1 MTGVMMSELSWDAY
15 QRRLRDDDAIVIVPV
30 GAVEQHGYHLPLG
43 TDWLMASYMAR
54 RAAENLG
61 AIVAEPISYGA
72 RSQVR
77 TGGGPHRC
85 GTTSLNAE
93 TLIALVHDVIVEIG
107 RHGARRIA
115 VIDSH
120 FENRFFLD
128 EACHRAQETLAMRGQ
143 EARIFKM
150 LYAERIAPETMAKVY
165 AGMDNPPGLDLE
177 HGGILETAMMLYC
190 YPDLVDMSRMVDEP
204 APDFPPYDVFPVNP
218 DWVPA
223 SGALSSG
230 RTATREIGE
239 LLVEEFV
246 ALVTDSLRIEFGR

>member
-1 MTGVMMSELSWDAY
+1 MSELSWDAY
-15 QRRLRDDDAIVIVPV
+15 QRRLLEDDAIVIVPV

-43 TDWLMASYMAR
+43 TDWLMATYMAR
-54 RAAENLG
+54 RAAENVG
-61 AIVAEPISYGA
+61 GIVAEPIAYGA

-93 TLIALVHDVIVEIG
+93 TLIAVVHDVLVEIG
-107 RHGARRIA
+107 RHGARKIA

-128 EACHRAQETLAMRGQ
+128 EACHRAQETLAARGQ
-143 EARIFKM
+143 EARILKM
-150 LYAERIAPETMAKVY
+150 LYAERIRPETMRTIY
-165 AGMDNPPGLDLE
+165 AGMENPPGLDLE

-190 YPDLVDMSRMVDEP
+190 YPDLVDMTRIADEAP
-204 APDFPPYDVFPVNP
+204 PDFPPYDLFPVDP
-218 DWVPA
+218 GWVPD
-223 SGALSSG
+223 SGCLSSG
-230 RTATREIGE
+230 RTATREMGE

-246 ALVTDSLRIEFGR
+246 GLVTEALRREFRG

>member
-1 MTGVMMSELSWDAY
+1 MTSRMMSELSWDTY
-15 QRRLRDDDAIVIVPV
+15 QRRLREDDAIVIVPV

-54 RAAENLG
+54 RAADELG
-61 AIVAEPISYGA
+61 AIVADPIAYGA
-72 RSQVR
+72 RSQIR

-93 TLIALVHDVIVEIG
+93 TLIALVHDVLVEIG
-107 RHGARRIA
+107 RHGARKIA

-128 EACHRAQETLAMRGQ
+128 EACQRAQETLAMRGH
-143 EARIFKM
+143 EARILKM

-165 AGMDNPPGLDLE
+165 AGIDDPPGLDLE

-190 YPDLVDMSRMVDEP
+190 YPELVDMSRIADE
-204 APDFPPYDVFPVNP
+204 APSDFPPYDLFPVDP
-218 DWVPA
+218 DWVPE
-223 SGALSSG
+223 SGCLSSG
-230 RTATREIGE
+230 KRATREIGE

-246 ALVTDSLRIEFGR
+246 ALVTGALRREFLR

>member
-1 MTGVMMSELSWDAY
+1 MTSVMMSEMSWDTY
-15 QRRLRDDDAIVIVPV
+15 QERLAEDDAIVIVPV

-43 TDWLMASYMAR
+43 TDWLMATYMAR
-54 RAAENLG
+54 RVAEDLRC
-61 AIVAEPISYGA
+61 IVADPIAYGA
-72 RSQVR
+72 RSQIR

-93 TLIALVHDVIVEIG
+93 TLIALVHDLLVEIG

-128 EACHRAQETLAMRGQ
+128 EACHRAQQTLATRGH
-143 EARIFKM
+143 EARILKM
-150 LYAERIAPETMAKVY
+150 LYAERIKPETMARIY
-165 AGMDNPPGLDLE
+165 AGMENPPGLDLE

-190 YPDLVDMSRMVDEP
+190 HPEMVDMSRIVEEP
-204 APDFPPYDVFPVNP
+204 APDFPPYDIFPVDP
-218 DWVPA
+218 DWVPP
-223 SGALSSG
+223 SGCLSSG

-246 ALVTDSLRIEFGR
+246 ALVTESLTREFRR

>member
-1 MTGVMMSELSWDAY
+1 MPSVMMSELSWDTY
-15 QRRLRDDDAIVIVPV
+15 QRQLREEDAIVIVPV

-43 TDWLMASYMAR
+43 TDSLMASYMAR
-54 RAAENLG
+54 RAAENVG
-61 AIVAEPISYGA
+61 GIVAEPVAYGA

-93 TLIALVHDVIVEIG
+93 TLIAVVHDVLVEIG
-107 RHGARRIA
+107 RHGARKIA

-128 EACHRAQETLAMRGQ
+128 EACHRAQQTLALRGHD
-143 EARIFKM
+143 ARILKM
-150 LYAERIAPETMAKVY
+150 LYAERIEPETMDAVY

-190 YPDLVDMSRMVDEP
+190 YPDLVDMSRIADETP
-204 APDFPPYDVFPVNP
+204 PGFPPYDLFPVEP
-218 DWVPA
+218 AWVPE
-223 SGALSSG
+223 SGCLSSG
-230 RTATREIGE
+230 KTASREIGE
-239 LLVEEFV
+239 MLVEEFV
-246 ALVTDSLRIEFGR
+246 THVTDSLRKEFRR

>member
-1 MTGVMMSELSWDAY
+1 MSELSWDAY
-15 QRRLRDDDAIVIVPV
+15 QRRLHDDDAIVIVPV

-54 RAAENLG
+54 RVADNLN
-61 AIVAEPISYGA
+61 AIVAEPIVYGA

-93 TLIALVHDVIVEIG
+93 TLIALVHDVLVEIG

-128 EACHRAQETLAMRGQ
+128 EACHRAQETLTARGH
-143 EARIFKM
+143 EVRILKM
-150 LYAERIAPETMAKVY
+150 LYAERIKPETMRAVY
-165 AGMDNPPGLDLE
+165 AGIENPPGLDLE

-190 YPDLVDMSRMVDEP
+190 YPKLVDLSRIVDEP
-204 APDFPPYDVFPVNP
+204 PPDFPPYDVFPVDP
-218 DWVPA
+218 RWVPESGCLSNGKAA
-223 SGALSSG
+223 S
-230 RTATREIGE
+230 RELGG

-246 ALVTDSLRIEFGR
+246 TLVTDSLRKEFGR

>member
-1 MTGVMMSELSWDAY
+1 MPSVMMSELSWDTY
-15 QRRLRDDDAIVIVPV
+15 QNQLGAEDAIVIVPV

-54 RAAENLG
+54 RAAENVG
-61 AIVAEPISYGA
+61 GIVAEPVAYGA

-93 TLIALVHDVIVEIG
+93 TLIALVHDVLVEIG
-107 RHGARRIA
+107 RHGARKIA

-128 EACHRAQETLAMRGQ
+128 EACYRAQQTLALRGH
-143 EARIFKM
+143 EARILKM
-150 LYAERIAPETMAKVY
+150 LYAERIEPKTMDAVY
-165 AGMDNPPGLDLE
+165 AGMENPPGLDLE

-190 YPDLVDMSRMVDEP
+190 YPNLVDMSRIADETP
-204 APDFPPYDVFPVNP
+204 PDFPSYDVFPVEP
-218 DWVPA
+218 GWVPE
-223 SGALSSG
+223 SGCLSSG
-230 RTATREIGE
+230 MTASREIGE
-239 LLVEEFV
+239 MLVEEFV
-246 ALVTDSLRIEFGR
+246 KHVTDALRKEFRR

>member
-1 MTGVMMSELSWDAY
+1 MPSVMMSELSWDTY
-15 QRRLRDDDAIVIVPV
+15 QRRLREEDAIVIVPV

-54 RAAENLG
+54 RAAENVG
-61 AIVAEPISYGA
+61 GIVAEPVAYGA

-93 TLIALVHDVIVEIG
+93 TLIALVHDVLFEIG
-107 RHGARRIA
+107 RHGARKIA

-128 EACHRAQETLAMRGQ
+128 EACYRAQQTLALRGHD
-143 EARIFKM
+143 ACILKM
-150 LYAERIAPETMAKVY
+150 LYAERIEPETMGAVY

-190 YPDLVDMSRMVDEP
+190 YPDLVDMSRIADEP
-204 APDFPPYDVFPVNP
+204 LPDFPPYDLFPVEP
-218 DWVPA
+218 GWVPE
-223 SGALSSG
+223 SGCLSSG
-230 RTATREIGE
+230 KTATREIGE
-239 LLVEEFV
+239 MLVEEFV
-246 ALVTDSLRIEFGR
+246 THVTEALRKEFRR